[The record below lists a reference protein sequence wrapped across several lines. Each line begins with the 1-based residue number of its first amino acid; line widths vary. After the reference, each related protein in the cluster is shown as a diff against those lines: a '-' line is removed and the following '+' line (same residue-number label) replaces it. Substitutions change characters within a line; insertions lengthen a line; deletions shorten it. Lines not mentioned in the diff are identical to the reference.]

1 MSCNVLV
8 ELLTSSFLQ
17 EDLEQMCLL
26 PCHLLEGDLEGCWG
40 LVSVHTCL
48 AFSVVDAV
56 NSIDRKSV
64 V

>member
-56 NSIDRKSV
+56 NSMAF
-64 V
+64 